1 MQIKEQLL
9 EAVSHDDTKI
19 TTALDGIFESVE
31 LSEEVRN
38 KFSTVFESVIKTKA
52 VELAEAHIAE
62 AATKAESVINEH
74 KQELNEA
81 AEKYGDHLAEQMS
94 NKLDSYLDHVVDTW
108 MAENK
113 LAVEN
118 GLKVSMFDG
127 LMEGM
132 KNVFIENNVHCPD
145 EKIDMIESLEE
156 NIQDLETRLDGV
168 VVENRKHKE
177 YANYVEKNIVVDR
190 VSKGMTESQ
199 KEQVSD
205 LAESIRFDENF
216 EDNLNSVIKFASG
229 IKLAEKEDEN
239 EDDKPVPKKK
249 DSEGDGED
257 DAEKKDDKDIK
268 ESVVPSMA
276 AYLNAARSTR

>member
-9 EAVSHDDTKI
+9 EAVSNDDTKI

-31 LSEEVRN
+31 LSEDVRS
-38 KFSTVFESVIKTKA
+38 KFSTVFESVIKTKS

-62 AATKAESVINEH
+62 AAEKAETLIAEH

-94 NKLDSYLDHVVDTW
+94 NKLDSYLDHVVEAW

-132 KNVFIENNVHCPD
+132 KNVFVENNVHCPD

-156 NIQDLETRLDGV
+156 NISDLETRLDGV
-168 VVENRKHKE
+168 VVENRQHKE
-177 YANYVEKNIVVDR
+177 YANYVEKNIIIDR
-190 VSKGMTESQ
+190 VTKGMAESQ

-229 IKLAEKEDEN
+229 IKLAEKE
-239 EDDKPVPKKK
+239 
-249 DSEGDGED
+249 GED
-257 DAEKKDDKDIK
+257 DDADKPSPKKDGDDDDKGDADKDK
-268 ESVVPSMA
+268 DSVVTESAVPSMA
-276 AYLNAARSTR
+276 AYLNATRSTR